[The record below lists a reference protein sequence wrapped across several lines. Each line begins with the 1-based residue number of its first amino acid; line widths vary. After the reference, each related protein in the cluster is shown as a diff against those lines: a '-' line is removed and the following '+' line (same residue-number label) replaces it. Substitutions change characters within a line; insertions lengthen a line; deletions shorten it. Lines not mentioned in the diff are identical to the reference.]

1 MSKILGGLLM
11 VMTVGCS
18 TAVVRPYVGE
28 QPAWPTS
35 PGSILITRYELPVFT
50 TLPPAPYRVLG
61 ELLLESPFYATPEP
75 GQMPVLIKKAKQ
87 MGADAIVLV
96 NSSTFFVQGPTIK
109 PTGGAAPQ
117 GGITALNA
125 FNPESFRG
133 GVSVVAVQ
141 WLNSAPEGMPG
152 KFQKAAPKA
161 PLSPEKVEPTA
172 PAVESTPTPPS
183 PPPAPKPETSPVP
196 APESKPAT
204 PAPVAPPPA
213 TPTNAPAPAMTDPR
227 LAPEPAK

>member
-11 VMTVGCS
+11 VLTVGCS

-75 GQMPVLIKKAKQ
+75 GQMPVLIKRAKQ

-96 NSSTFFVQGPTIK
+96 NSSSFFVQGPTMK
-109 PTGGAAPQ
+109 PTAGPSAQAS
-117 GGITALNA
+117 ITQLNA

-133 GVSVVAVQ
+133 GVSVVAIQ
-141 WLNSAPEGMPG
+141 WLDSAPEGMPA
-152 KFQKAAPKA
+152 KFPKA
-161 PLSPEKVEPTA
+161 SVKPSPAPEKVEPVA
-172 PAVESTPTPPS
+172 PVVEPTPAAPVI
-183 PPPAPKPETSPVP
+183 PPAPKPEPVKEPTPVSPVI
-196 APESKPAT
+196 APT
-204 PAPVAPPPA
+204 NAPPPA
-213 TPTNAPAPAMTDPR
+213 VTDPR
-227 LAPEPAK
+227 QAVEPTK